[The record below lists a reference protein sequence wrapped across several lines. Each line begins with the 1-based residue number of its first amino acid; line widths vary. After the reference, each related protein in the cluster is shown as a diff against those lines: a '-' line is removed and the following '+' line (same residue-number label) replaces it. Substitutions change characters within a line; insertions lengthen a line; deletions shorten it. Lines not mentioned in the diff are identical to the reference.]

1 MKKSIGLYIHVPFC
15 KSFCPYCD
23 FYKVRV
29 SEEAIKKY
37 KGFLPKTPLIIKTS
51 DGISYTGIVLDVLE
65 KDKCFMIKEII
76 PDGKQYIIFFEDIE
90 DMAEDKISGNS
101 FL

>member
-1 MKKSIGLYIHVPFC
+1 MDAKG
-15 KSFCPYCD
+15 
-23 FYKVRV
+23 
-29 SEEAIKKY
+29 AIKKD
-37 KGFLPKTPLIIKTS
+37 KGFLPKSPLIIKAS

>member
-1 MKKSIGLYIHVPFC
+1 MDAK
-15 KSFCPYCD
+15 
-23 FYKVRV
+23 
-29 SEEAIKKY
+29 EAIKNY

-51 DGISYTGIVLDVLE
+51 DGISYTGIVVDVLE

-76 PDGKQYIIFFEDIE
+76 PDGKQYIIFFEDNE

>member
-1 MKKSIGLYIHVPFC
+1 MCIR
-15 KSFCPYCD
+15 D
-23 FYKVRV
+23 R
-29 SEEAIKKY
+29 
-37 KGFLPKTPLIIKTS
+37 
-51 DGISYTGIVLDVLE
+51 SYTGIVLDVLE

-101 FL
+101 FS